1 VTSRTTPAPAGRP
14 PAPTGGGGT
23 RQGFRRE
30 TWDAPDFDPA
40 TYLVAGERAPGRRVR
55 RAGPAPAGG
64 RLGGAQRG
72 PVTDKPEMAERV
84 EEASLAV
91 HAPCIS

>member
-1 VTSRTTPAPAGRP
+1 VAVGLA
-14 PAPTGGGGT
+14 
-23 RQGFRRE
+23 GFRRE